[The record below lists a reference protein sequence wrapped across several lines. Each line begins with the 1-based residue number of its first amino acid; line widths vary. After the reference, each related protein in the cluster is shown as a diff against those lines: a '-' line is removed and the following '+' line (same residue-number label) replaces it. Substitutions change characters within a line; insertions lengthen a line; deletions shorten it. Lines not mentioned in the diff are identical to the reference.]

1 MGPKTPHK
9 PGTFNFEINVFRL
22 LQAIKDLLSGATPA
36 TPVTVVTTLERVS
49 VSGTVAAGAKAVSIA
64 NTGSSDAIVQ
74 GAVVKTN
81 EGVSWGTSLSGET
94 LDAIV
99 YDPQSS
105 ELLISTS
112 R

>member
-36 TPVTVVTTLERVS
+36 TPVTVVTTLTRVS
-49 VSGTVAAGAKAVSIA
+49 TSGTIAAGAKAVSIV
-64 NTGSSDAIVQ
+64 NTGASDAIVQ
-74 GAVVKTN
+74 GAIVKTK
-81 EGVSWGTSLSGET
+81 EGVSWGTSLRGET
-94 LDAIV
+94 LDAVV
-99 YDPQSS
+99 YDPQAS